1 MTVNMPTSNHAIVGV
16 SEQAQ
21 RRYWEDDFTP
31 LQAAGKSILS
41 ALRQDESAPDADLY
55 RRITSGSS
63 TRSSSSTSSSSSL
76 DIPGHR
82 YFGLDET
89 TTTTTGSSAAAS
101 TIGTPTSGSNRGF
114 GIGGVGGGGGKNS
127 KGTSFLNMRH
137 DRSVPLPSYLAQQL
151 KTTKVSTYMGLFP
164 EADLAWMTVDDSL
177 YLWSYTRTRSN
188 FAGPSTALTLVN
200 NNQQHQYPNNDGA
213 MEDFLS
219 FTVPRHRP
227 IVSVGLVPPKPGT

>member
-1 MTVNMPTSNHAIVGV
+1 MPTSNHVNVGV
-16 SEQAQ
+16 REQALRQ
-21 RRYWEDDFTP
+21 YWEDDFTP

-63 TRSSSSTSSSSSL
+63 TTRPSSSTSSSSSL

-82 YFGLDET
+82 YFGMDDMT
-89 TTTTTGSSAAAS
+89 TTTTSSTAAAS
-101 TIGTPTSGSNRGF
+101 ATGTPNSGSSRG
-114 GIGGVGGGGGKNS
+114 GGTGGGKNS

-137 DRSVPLPSYLAQQL
+137 ERSVPLPSYLAQQL
-151 KTTKVSTYMGLFP
+151 KATKVSTYMGLFP

-177 YLWSYTRTRSN
+177 YLWSYTGTRSN

-200 NNQQHQYPNNDGA
+200 NNQQHQYPNNDGT

-219 FTVPRHRP
+219 FTVPTHRP

>member
-1 MTVNMPTSNHAIVGV
+1 MPTSNHVIVGV
-16 SEQAQ
+16 SEQAL

-55 RRITSGSS
+55 RRIASGSS
-63 TRSSSSTSSSSSL
+63 TRPSSSTSSSSSL
-76 DIPGHR
+76 DVPGHR
-82 YFGLDET
+82 YFGMDET

-101 TIGTPTSGSNRGF
+101 TIGTPTSGSIRGV
-114 GIGGVGGGGGKNS
+114 GIGGGGGKNS
-127 KGTSFLNMRH
+127 KGTPFLNMRH
-137 DRSVPLPSYLAQQL
+137 ERSVPLPSYLAQQL

-188 FAGPSTALTLVN
+188 VAGPSTALTLVN
-200 NNQQHQYPNNDGA
+200 NNQQHLYPNNDGT

-219 FTVPRHRP
+219 FEVPGHRP